1 MQCSCKIHLNDVT
14 SGTFDNIRKK
24 HRSKRNILLP
34 SLAMI
39 LIFYASISLPAPVMA
54 ARTKV
59 NPSKKQFTSDD
70 YYTVLGLSKK
80 AKPKD
85 IKKAYRKLA
94 LQYHPD
100 KVKGDKDKEE
110 AEKIFVNVSGAY
122 AILSDEEKKNVYD
135 KYGKQGL
142 EVHEKGGDPEAAG
155 FGSRGGG
162 FSGGFPG
169 GGGGGRSGGSFN
181 SGFDPH
187 KMFNDFMGGSGGG
200 FPGGGGFG
208 TQGGFPGDGGGFGA
222 PRGGRQQQAEE
233 LFPKN
238 SPSGIAPLGKAKF
251 PDKSSK
257 YLWMVVFYDNNSQ
270 ECAQIKSSIE
280 SFATKTKGTFKV
292 GAVNCR
298 RGQAD
303 MDFCKKQK
311 IDVQN
316 LPAFGFVVDGKI
328 HVHTEGKPSMKQLH
342 DFAIEKTPFENVHM
356 INHPSTIDERL
367 KNASKK
373 QNKIGSILLLT
384 DKFETSPKYASLA
397 YQFRDQFVFGESR
410 GKTLSMAKHFNVKK
424 YPTIVA
430 ILSND
435 QIIKLEVSKS
445 QDLAKWMDGLVSKY
459 GSKARSKRGR

>member
-1 MQCSCKIHLNDVT
+1 
-14 SGTFDNIRKK
+14 
-24 HRSKRNILLP
+24 
-34 SLAMI
+34 
-39 LIFYASISLPAPVMA
+39 
-54 ARTKV
+54 
-59 NPSKKQFTSDD
+59 
-70 YYTVLGLSKK
+70 
-80 AKPKD
+80 
-85 IKKAYRKLA
+85 
-94 LQYHPD
+94 
-100 KVKGDKDKEE
+100 
-110 AEKIFVNVSGAY
+110 
-122 AILSDEEKKNVYD
+122 
-135 KYGKQGL
+135 
-142 EVHEKGGDPEAAG
+142 
-155 FGSRGGG
+155 
-162 FSGGFPG
+162 
-169 GGGGGRSGGSFN
+169 
-181 SGFDPH
+181 
-187 KMFNDFMGGSGGG
+187 MGGSGGG

-208 TQGGFPGDGGGFGA
+208 AQGGFPGDGGGFGA
-222 PRGGRQQQAEE
+222 QRGGRQQQAEE

-328 HVHTEGKPSMKQLH
+328 HVHTEGNKPSMKQLH

-373 QNKIGSILLLT
+373 QYKIGSILLLT